1 MEAIGPAFFGPYRVT
16 WASFTGDLKSLSV
29 VHRTNPTLLR
39 AKTVVFCTIPSASAN
54 AVICAAYGG
63 QWETLVYLLTDA
75 LCAPGTPSRNPAA
88 ALEISSAEVD
98 VNLSEPEKFV
108 TITNCKGMHLADI
121 QTAFQE
127 FFELPTME
135 DVWFEPLSTT
145 DQNGVPALSYNVHFH
160 GPRVAEHYDRVGQ
173 RIESI
178 APTTCYLRVLEP
190 KKSEDEQ
197 NGEVLEPKRDGQHEV
212 DEQHAASTR
221 LRETFPEEEETSEY
235 EQQEE
240 VLEPKREGESEG
252 EQHEKRLKRW
262 VRRKRKRRTRKME
275 VVLPQVWPVKA
286 EWLLH
291 STDSDG
297 NTAFHHCAAQCHLDC
312 LKWLHSQGWSDFVT
326 TNIEGH
332 TAFQAAAGSHIQDK
346 ARQVE
351 TLEWMLSVGAQPS
364 PGCAAPPSSLNLD
377 QWCILGAEGQQIGTD
392 METAE
397 QMMDNPAARAM
408 QQLNDER
415 TRALVCAAASN
426 NMDAVVFLVSQQQ
439 EMGDTPPAGKL
450 DKFAVWL
457 AQRFEREETA
467 SSHSVWVRFKQLFK
481 R

>member
-1 MEAIGPAFFGPYRVT
+1 
-16 WASFTGDLKSLSV
+16 
-29 VHRTNPTLLR
+29 
-39 AKTVVFCTIPSASAN
+39 
-54 AVICAAYGG
+54 
-63 QWETLVYLLTDA
+63 
-75 LCAPGTPSRNPAA
+75 
-88 ALEISSAEVD
+88 
-98 VNLSEPEKFV
+98 
-108 TITNCKGMHLADI
+108 
-121 QTAFQE
+121 
-127 FFELPTME
+127 
-135 DVWFEPLSTT
+135 
-145 DQNGVPALSYNVHFH
+145 
-160 GPRVAEHYDRVGQ
+160 
-173 RIESI
+173 
-178 APTTCYLRVLEP
+178 
-190 KKSEDEQ
+190 
-197 NGEVLEPKRDGQHEV
+197 
-212 DEQHAASTR
+212 
-221 LRETFPEEEETSEY
+221 
-235 EQQEE
+235 
-240 VLEPKREGESEG
+240 
-252 EQHEKRLKRW
+252 
-262 VRRKRKRRTRKME
+262 ME

-332 TAFQAAAGSHIQDK
+332 TAFHAAAASRIQDK

-364 PGCAAPPSSLNLD
+364 PGCAAPPSSLI
-377 QWCILGAEGQQIGTD
+377 WCRLWREKAWSWQIGTD

-439 EMGDTPPAGKL
+439 ERGDTPPPGKL
-450 DKFAVWL
+450 EKFSAWL
-457 AQRFEREETA
+457 AQRFERKETA
-467 SSHSVWVRFKQLFK
+467 SSQSVWVRFKQLFK